1 MKNLMKIAL
10 LAVLTLG
17 FASCNDDDNNSNN
30 TIDPNWVGG
39 VYVLSEGSYFSKIDG
54 DLTSYDPTQRYVANG
69 VFKAINGRAL
79 AGTLNDGLVY
89 GTKLYMANTD
99 ENVVEVA
106 EAKNAQSVKQIELN
120 GARCIKADGGFLYV
134 TMFYKNMVAKIDT
147 TNYEVV
153 DSVETGS
160 YPEGLAVLD
169 GKLYVANSGYGSGN
183 TVTVVD
189 LATFTASNTLT
200 VPTNPVDVLTDGNQL
215 YLQCSGEYKAD
226 WSGYEVNPAI
236 YSLATDG
243 TTTKLADATISA
255 IGPNRLYFIDYN
267 YYKAE
272 QTYGFVNLADNKV
285 ETLSFSNQGVA
296 APFAIGVNPT
306 NGDVY
311 ITAYATTQ
319 TEDGYTMVD
328 YYSNGFCVRFNSEG
342 LQIDQFNV
350 GLNPGTVIFY

>member
-1 MKNLMKIAL
+1 MKKLLKIAL
-10 LAVLTLG
+10 LAVLALG
-17 FASCNDDDNNSNN
+17 FASCSDDDNNPNY
-30 TIDPNWVGG
+30 TTDPNWVGG
-39 VYVLSEGSYFSKIDG
+39 VYVISEGSYYNKIDG
-54 DLTSYDPTQRYVANG
+54 DLTNYDPIQRYVANG
-69 VFKAINGRAL
+69 VFKAMNGRAL

-89 GTKLYMANTD
+89 GTKLYMTNTD

-106 EAKNAQSVKQIELN
+106 EAKTAKSVKQIQVN
-120 GARCIKADGGFLYV
+120 GPRCIKADGGFLYV
-134 TMFYKNMVAKIDT
+134 TMFYENKVAKIDT
-147 TNYEVV
+147 TTYEVV
-153 DSVETGS
+153 ATVETGT

-183 TVTVVD
+183 TVSVVD
-189 LATFTASNTLT
+189 LATFTTTNTLT
-200 VPTNPVDVLTDGNQL
+200 VPTNPVDVMTDGTQL

-226 WSGYEVNPAI
+226 WSGYEVNPAL
-236 YSLATDG
+236 YTLATDG
-243 TTTKLADATISA
+243 TTTKLAEATISA

-267 YYKAE
+267 YYKAS

-319 TEDGYTMVD
+319 TEEGYTLVD
-328 YYSNGFCVRFNSEG
+328 YSSNGFCVRYNSDG
-342 LQIDQFNV
+342 LQIDQFTV